1 MCEAKV
7 ERGARAAKQILL
19 VFTQVPSKK
28 ACSRKFVSSDHT
40 AGCNEVD
47 PSGLLLGV
55 QYGVQYLRGTV
66 IFRVSL
72 PKKHPGAREVAWS
85 NITAKRY
92 RSMIAIATGLLSTN
106 ASKYSFC
113 RRSS

>member
-1 MCEAKV
+1 MPIRGPILQMRENGHKCPQRELLREQRRLESKTQRRPCSIAKRV
-7 ERGARAAKQILL
+7 AAVREL
-19 VFTQVPSKK
+19 TP
-28 ACSRKFVSSDHT
+28 T

-85 NITAKRY
+85 NITAKR
-92 RSMIAIATGLLSTN
+92 
-106 ASKYSFC
+106 
-113 RRSS
+113 

>member
-1 MCEAKV
+1 MESGTENAHAGPGRSRARSRCVCEAV
-7 ERGARAAKQILL
+7 GL
-19 VFTQVPSKK
+19 P
-28 ACSRKFVSSDHT
+28 T

-85 NITAKRY
+85 NITAKRCNVCKEVHTSLQTLE
-92 RSMIAIATGLLSTN
+92 RSESWPG
-106 ASKYSFC
+106 
-113 RRSS
+113 SS

>member
-1 MCEAKV
+1 MESGTENAHAGPGRSRARSRCVCEAV
-7 ERGARAAKQILL
+7 GL
-19 VFTQVPSKK
+19 P
-28 ACSRKFVSSDHT
+28 T

-85 NITAKRY
+85 HVTAKPY
-92 RSMIAIATGLLSTN
+92 RACAWT
-106 ASKYSFC
+106 AYARC
-113 RRSS
+113 WVRP